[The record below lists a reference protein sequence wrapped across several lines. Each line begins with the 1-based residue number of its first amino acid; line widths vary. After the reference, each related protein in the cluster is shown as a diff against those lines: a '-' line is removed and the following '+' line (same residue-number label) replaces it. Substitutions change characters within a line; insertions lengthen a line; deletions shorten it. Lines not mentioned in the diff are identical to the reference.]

1 MNTWGWSCRG
11 CCDTKEPTL
20 EELKANIENI
30 NEAIVCIKKCDLSEP
45 TKMLVID
52 ELLVKKRKLK
62 ELMHEKVDE
71 L

>member
-20 EELKANIENI
+20 EELKAKIIKI
-30 NEAIVCIKKCDLSEP
+30 NEAIESIRECDLSEP
-45 TKMLVID
+45 TKTLAID
-52 ELLVKKRKLK
+52 ELIVKKANLK
-62 ELMHEKVDE
+62 ELMHKKVNE